1 MSASPSDTGSL
12 PAGEFAEWLRQ
23 TRAAQAQK
31 RTVGVAC
38 GSCIGCCTSSYFI
51 HIAPDETETLQRIPK
66 ALKFAAPVLPKG
78 HVLMGYDEQGR
89 CPMLAGGKCS
99 IYEHRPQTCRNYDCR
114 VFPAAGIEAGGAE
127 KELINQ
133 RVRRWKFSYPTE
145 QDHSDHVA
153 VMAAARFLREKAEL
167 FPVGFV
173 PGNAAQ
179 LAILAI
185 KVYEVFKDDAGQK
198 RPNTE
203 IVSDVMAK
211 IAG

>member
-1 MSASPSDTGSL
+1 
-12 PAGEFAEWLRQ
+12 
-23 TRAAQAQK
+23 
-31 RTVGVAC
+31 
-38 GSCIGCCTSSYFI
+38 
-51 HIAPDETETLQRIPK
+51 
-66 ALKFAAPVLPKG
+66 
-78 HVLMGYDEQGR
+78 
-89 CPMLAGGKCS
+89 MLAGGKCS